1 MPYKNPP
8 KTTRFHIGKSG
19 NPFGRMPEITNKD
32 LYHNLRILRMLV
44 DIAMQH
50 LRQKGQI
57 KVEEQWLTEV
67 KTLFNML
74 GINENQENLTRV
86 QQER

>member
-8 KTTRFHIGKSG
+8 KNNRFRCGTSG
-19 NPFGRMPEITNKD
+19 NPFGRMPEITNKG

-50 LRQKGQI
+50 LRQKGNNNA
-57 KVEEQWLTEV
+57 TES
-67 KTLFNML
+67 
-74 GINENQENLTRV
+74 
-86 QQER
+86 

>member
-8 KTTRFHIGKSG
+8 KNNRFRCGTSG

-32 LYHNLRILRMLV
+32 LYYNLRILRMLV

-50 LRQKGQI
+50 LRQKG
-57 KVEEQWLTEV
+57 
-67 KTLFNML
+67 
-74 GINENQENLTRV
+74 NQ
-86 QQER
+86 

>member
-44 DIAMQH
+44 DIAMQK
-50 LRQKGQI
+50 LRQKGTSNAT
-57 KVEEQWLTEV
+57 KSWFHT
-67 KTLFNML
+67 TY
-74 GINENQENLTRV
+74 NL
-86 QQER
+86 

>member
-8 KTTRFHIGKSG
+8 KTTRFHTGTSG
-19 NPFGRMPEITNKD
+19 NPFGRMPVITNKD

-50 LRQKGQI
+50 LRQKGNNNA
-57 KVEEQWLTEV
+57 TES
-67 KTLFNML
+67 
-74 GINENQENLTRV
+74 
-86 QQER
+86 

>member
-8 KTTRFHIGKSG
+8 KHSRFRHGTSG

-44 DIAMQH
+44 DIAMQQ
-50 LRQKGQI
+50 LRQKGTNNA
-57 KVEEQWLTEV
+57 TES
-67 KTLFNML
+67 
-74 GINENQENLTRV
+74 
-86 QQER
+86 